1 MLNPKYIPYMSQ
13 NINCSHWIT
22 IFHQDSLFSFYFF
35 YLTGILLFAGF
46 CLSDALFSSQSTV
59 VGDGGGARAAPPHIS
74 GKKIFRQM
82 PWKIPA
88 FSDKYYVNFS
98 HFWANITHNSGI
110 LLIFHT
116 HLQVKMSPPKLT
128 ELLWAKQVRLGPQ
141 KRTLQDGFCWS
152 INSIEALHT

>member
-1 MLNPKYIPYMSQ
+1 MHFSAVNP
-13 NINCSHWIT
+13 
-22 IFHQDSLFSFYFF
+22 
-35 YLTGILLFAGF
+35 
-46 CLSDALFSSQSTV
+46 V

-98 HFWANITHNSGI
+98 HFRANITHNSGI

-152 INSIEALHT
+152 INSIEALHTYSENHAALTSCSKNTSTRNHRFSLDMEVRILVISVK